1 MAEITLVEP
10 YIETSTGRKFFALE
24 EDPGFVITEIAH
36 ALSMLCRYGGHCSQ
50 FYSVAEHSV
59 LVSEIMEKWHLGDP
73 FEGLLHDATE
83 AYLVDI
89 PGPWKCRLPD
99 YQALEHKLD
108 ASVKRFYGLP
118 PEKTQECKEAD
129 WIALMVEGRALLP
142 SRGDTMIA
150 GGIPER
156 FGELADQWIAQNGKS
171 IFNLTP
177 AGARTSFLHRYEKLA
192 KRRK

>member
-1 MAEITLVEP
+1 MRGNVGSTPPAFSTALRRTTTLDVAP
-10 YIETSTGRKFFALE
+10 IAKSTSR
-24 EDPGFVITEIAH
+24 
-36 ALSMLCRYGGHCSQ
+36 SRNCS
-50 FYSVAEHSV
+50 
-59 LVSEIMEKWHLGDP
+59 
-73 FEGLLHDATE
+73 
-83 AYLVDI
+83 
-89 PGPWKCRLPD
+89 GPWKCRLPD

-108 ASVKRFYGLP
+108 TSVKRFYGLP

-150 GGIPER
+150 NGIPER

-171 IFNLTP
+171 IFSLTP